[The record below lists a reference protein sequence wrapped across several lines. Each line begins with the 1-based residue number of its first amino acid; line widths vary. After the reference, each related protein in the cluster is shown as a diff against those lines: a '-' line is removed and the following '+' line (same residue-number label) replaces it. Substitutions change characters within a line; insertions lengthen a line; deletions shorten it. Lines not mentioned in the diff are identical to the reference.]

1 VLGGRVG
8 SRERRDETALGMARE
23 RQGVATVTRSEA
35 MMDTASMES
44 AVTSI
49 LAVGD
54 ARGKTADDIAGA
66 LGAPLNREDLQFE
79 LETLVYRGILNRR
92 GVSYGA
98 LYTLVR
104 PAHGARSLRPRVRS
118 NARRAMATAPQSAT
132 A

>member
-1 VLGGRVG
+1 
-8 SRERRDETALGMARE
+8 M
-23 RQGVATVTRSEA
+23 VTRSEA

-54 ARGKTADDIAGA
+54 ARGKTADDIAAA
-66 LGAPLNREDLQFE
+66 LGAPLNGEDLQFE
-79 LETLVYRGILNRR
+79 LETLVYWGILNRR

-98 LYTLVR
+98 LYTLAR
-104 PAHGARSLRPRVRS
+104 PAHGARSLRPRMRS
-118 NARRAMATAPQSAT
+118 NERRAMATAPQRAT